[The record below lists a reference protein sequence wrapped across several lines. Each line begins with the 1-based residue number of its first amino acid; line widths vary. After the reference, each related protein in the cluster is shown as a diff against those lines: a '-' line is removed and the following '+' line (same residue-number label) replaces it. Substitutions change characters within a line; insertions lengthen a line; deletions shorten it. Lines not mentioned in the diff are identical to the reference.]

1 MGVAF
6 GLHSVTDQLRW
17 IARNT
22 RRLIV
27 TLVGFSILGAGLSML
42 VLPGPGIVVVLLGF
56 AVLAREFT
64 WAERALDKTAA
75 SAASATSKVTSTKV
89 GKLTLAASALSMI
102 IGGGVV
108 MFIYSDQQI
117 IGASVTLAGVI
128 ALSTVL
134 PAVQRWLNRKVG
146 ERERR

>member
-1 MGVAF
+1 MAF

-22 RRLIV
+22 RRLII
-27 TLVGFSILGAGLSML
+27 TLVGFSILGAGLAML
-42 VLPGPGIVVVLLGF
+42 VLPGPGIVVILLGF

-64 WAERALDKTAA
+64 WAERALDRTAA
-75 SAASATSKVTSTKV
+75 SAASATSKVTSTKL

-108 MFIYSDQQI
+108 MFLYSDQQI
-117 IGASVTLAGVI
+117 IGASVTVAGTI
-128 ALSTVL
+128 ALAAVL
-134 PAVQRWLNRKVG
+134 PAVQRWLNNKVNA
-146 ERERR
+146 RERH

>member
-1 MGVAF
+1 MAF

-22 RRLIV
+22 RRLVV
-27 TLVGFSILGAGLSML
+27 TLVGFSILGAGLAML
-42 VLPGPGIVVVLLGF
+42 VLPGPGIIVVLFGF

-64 WAERALDKTAA
+64 WAERALDKTAT
-75 SAASATSKVTSTKV
+75 SAASATTKVTATKV

-108 MFIYSDQQI
+108 MFIYSEQKI
-117 IGASVTLAGVI
+117 VGASVTFAGII

-134 PAVQRWLNRKVG
+134 PAVQRWLNRKVSA
-146 ERERR
+146 RERH

>member
-1 MGVAF
+1 MAF

-22 RRLIV
+22 RRLVV
-27 TLVGFSILGAGLSML
+27 TLVGFSILGAGLAML
-42 VLPGPGIVVVLLGF
+42 VLPGPGIIVVLFGF

-64 WAERALDKTAA
+64 WAERALDKTAT
-75 SAASATSKVTSTKV
+75 SAASATTKVTATKV

-108 MFIYSDQQI
+108 MFIYSEQKI
-117 IGASVTLAGVI
+117 VGASVTFAGII

-134 PAVQRWLNRKVG
+134 PAVQRWFNRKVS
-146 ERERR
+146 ERERH

>member
-1 MGVAF
+1 MAF
-6 GLHSVTDQLRW
+6 GLHSVTDQFRW

-22 RRLIV
+22 RRLVV

-42 VLPGPGIVVVLLGF
+42 VLPGPGIIVVLLGF

-75 SAASATSKVTSTKV
+75 SAASATTKVTATKV

-102 IGGGVV
+102 IDGGVV
-108 MFIYSDQQI
+108 MFIYSDHQL
-117 IGASVTLAGVI
+117 IGASVTVAGVI
-128 ALSTVL
+128 ALSTIL
-134 PAVQRWLNRKVG
+134 PAVQRWLSSKVG
-146 ERERR
+146 NRESR

>member
-1 MGVAF
+1 M
-6 GLHSVTDQLRW
+6 RW

-22 RRLIV
+22 RRLVV
-27 TLVGFSILGAGLSML
+27 TLVGFSILGAGLAML
-42 VLPGPGIVVVLLGF
+42 VLPGPGIIVVLLGF

-75 SAASATSKVTSTKV
+75 SAASATTKVTATKI

-108 MFIYSDQQI
+108 MFIYSEQKLV
-117 IGASVTLAGVI
+117 GASVALAGII

-134 PAVQRWLNRKVG
+134 PAVQSWLSRKVG
-146 ERERR
+146 ERERH

>member
-1 MGVAF
+1 MAF

-22 RRLIV
+22 RRLVV
-27 TLVGFSILGAGLSML
+27 TLVGFSILGAGLAML
-42 VLPGPGIVVVLLGF
+42 VLPGPGIIVVLFGF

-64 WAERALDKTAA
+64 WAERALDKTAT
-75 SAASATSKVTSTKV
+75 SAASATTKVTATKI

-108 MFIYSDQQI
+108 MFIYSEQKI
-117 IGASVTLAGVI
+117 VGASVTFAGII

-134 PAVQRWLNRKVG
+134 PAVQRWLNRKVS
-146 ERERR
+146 ERERH

>member
-1 MGVAF
+1 M
-6 GLHSVTDQLRW
+6 RW

-22 RRLIV
+22 RRLVV
-27 TLVGFSILGAGLSML
+27 TLVGFSILGAGLAML
-42 VLPGPGIVVVLLGF
+42 VLPGPGIIVVLLGF

-75 SAASATSKVTSTKV
+75 SAASATTKVTATKV

-108 MFIYSDQQI
+108 MFIYSEQKLV
-117 IGASVTLAGVI
+117 GASVALAGII

-134 PAVQRWLNRKVG
+134 PAVQSWLSRKVG
-146 ERERR
+146 ERERH